1 MAYRETAQVKAR
13 KAAQREALLRT
24 AETLV
29 REGGFAAMTMQTV
42 ADRAGVGVGTLYRY
56 FDNKATLAAAVFAVA
71 TQREVDA
78 VDRALAGGG
87 NASARLERALRLFAR
102 RALAAPR
109 LAWALIAEP
118 VEPEVDAERLRYRAA
133 YAALY
138 QRVLDQGVAAGELPP
153 QSTALA
159 AAALVGAIAEALVGP
174 LAAPLNDARL
184 ADHLA
189 AFCLR
194 AVGAPGKIQ
203 HDELIEAGE
212 NHERSERFTG

>member
-29 REGGFAAMTMQTV
+29 RDGGFAAMTMQTV

-87 NASARLERALRLFAR
+87 DAAVRLERALRLFAR
-102 RALAAPR
+102 RALAAQVLRSGVVQVGGAGFSTMQRRAGQPPGGQPR
-109 LAWALIAEP
+109 GGQP
-118 VEPEVDAERLRYRAA
+118 GD
-133 YAALY
+133 
-138 QRVLDQGVAAGELPP
+138 DGEHV
-153 QSTALA
+153 T
-159 AAALVGAIAEALVGP
+159 
-174 LAAPLNDARL
+174 
-184 ADHLA
+184 
-189 AFCLR
+189 
-194 AVGAPGKIQ
+194 
-203 HDELIEAGE
+203 IEGE
-212 NHERSERFTG
+212 YKKEE

>member
-1 MAYRETAQVKAR
+1 MEPQSSFTSLAETAEWLWAEGLR
-13 KAAQREALLRT
+13 WFYLLVTPGWRQYQ
-24 AETLV
+24 LFIILGLIV
-29 REGGFAAMTMQTV
+29 
-42 ADRAGVGVGTLYRY
+42 
-56 FDNKATLAAAVFAVA
+56 LAW
-71 TQREVDA
+71 
-78 VDRALAGGG
+78 L
-87 NASARLERALRLFAR
+87 L

-174 LAAPLNDARL
+174 LAAPLNDAGL

-194 AVGAPGKIQ
+194 AVGVAGAASVAGSGDTESAP
-203 HDELIEAGE
+203 
-212 NHERSERFTG
+212 

>member
-24 AETLV
+24 AEALV

-87 NASARLERALRLFAR
+87 GGGASARLERALRLFAR

-174 LAAPLNDARL
+174 LAAPLNDAGL

-189 AFCLR
+189 VFCLR
-194 AVGAPGKIQ
+194 AVGVADAESVAAPGLSQ
-203 HDELIEAGE
+203 TESAL
-212 NHERSERFTG
+212 

>member
-87 NASARLERALRLFAR
+87 DASARLERALRLFAR
-102 RALAAPR
+102 RA

-174 LAAPLNDARL
+174 LAAPLNDAGL

-194 AVGAPGKIQ
+194 AVGVAGAASVAGSGDTESAP
-203 HDELIEAGE
+203 
-212 NHERSERFTG
+212 

>member
-87 NASARLERALRLFAR
+87 DASARLERALRLFAR

-118 VEPEVDAERLRYRAA
+118 VEPEVDAERLRYRAGCWTRA
-133 YAALY
+133 WRPASC
-138 QRVLDQGVAAGELPP
+138 RRSPRRWRRRP
-153 QSTALA
+153 WW
-159 AAALVGAIAEALVGP
+159 
-174 LAAPLNDARL
+174 APLPKRWWG
-184 ADHLA
+184 
-189 AFCLR
+189 R
-194 AVGAPGKIQ
+194 WRRP
-203 HDELIEAGE
+203 
-212 NHERSERFTG
+212 

>member
-13 KAAQREALLRT
+13 KAAQREALLRS

-87 NASARLERALRLFAR
+87 DAAVRLERA
-102 RALAAPR
+102 
-109 LAWALIAEP
+109 
-118 VEPEVDAERLRYRAA
+118 
-133 YAALY
+133 
-138 QRVLDQGVAAGELPP
+138 
-153 QSTALA
+153 
-159 AAALVGAIAEALVGP
+159 
-174 LAAPLNDARL
+174 
-184 ADHLA
+184 
-189 AFCLR
+189 
-194 AVGAPGKIQ
+194 
-203 HDELIEAGE
+203 
-212 NHERSERFTG
+212 